1 MTERQQGSDR
11 GTEVEKERER
21 KWGWGKRWTER
32 EPNIWE
38 ESQSLRAR
46 ERQRARFRDDGVNR
60 DDETGSRA
68 GNRNKGSEISRQTE
82 PERKWD
88 TESKRNSEKE
98 RDPEGK
104 RWGEGIRERPSQ
116 GKRIWGRERDW
127 PVRTEAGSQPRAA
140 PHPPHPHADYRG
152 SNLRT

>member
-1 MTERQQGSDR
+1 MGVGE
-11 GTEVEKERER
+11 
-21 KWGWGKRWTER
+21 RWTER
-32 EPNIWE
+32 EPNRWE

-60 DDETGSRA
+60 DSETGSGA
-68 GNRNKGSEISRQTE
+68 GNGIKGSETGRQTE

-98 RDPEGK
+98 RDPECK
-104 RWGEGIRERPSQ
+104 RWGEGIRERPPR

-127 PVRTEAGSQPRAA
+127 PVRTETGSQPRAA
-140 PHPPHPHADYRG
+140 PPHPTPHADYRG